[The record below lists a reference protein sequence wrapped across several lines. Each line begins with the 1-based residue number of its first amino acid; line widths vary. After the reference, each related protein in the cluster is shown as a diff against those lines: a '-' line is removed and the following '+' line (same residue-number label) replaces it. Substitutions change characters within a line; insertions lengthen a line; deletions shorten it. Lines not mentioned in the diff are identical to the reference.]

1 MPAHDWA
8 TPAVT
13 DGVGRF
19 MDARNGWR
27 SAVGRVGLVSVQAE
41 MELDNRAMTRQVIEL
56 SQQVARL
63 YRPT

>member
-1 MPAHDWA
+1 
-8 TPAVT
+8 
-13 DGVGRF
+13 

-27 SAVGRVGLVSVQAE
+27 SAVGRVGLYSVQAE

>member
-13 DGVGRF
+13 DGDRRF

>member
-1 MPAHDWA
+1 
-8 TPAVT
+8 
-13 DGVGRF
+13 

-27 SAVGRVGLVSVQAE
+27 SAAGRAGQVVFSVQAE

>member
-1 MPAHDWA
+1 MA
-8 TPAVT
+8 
-13 DGVGRF
+13 
-19 MDARNGWR
+19 ARNGWR
-27 SAVGRVGLVSVQAE
+27 SAVGRAGRFSVQAE

>member
-1 MPAHDWA
+1 
-8 TPAVT
+8 
-13 DGVGRF
+13 

-63 YRPT
+63 SVPADLIRLYRL